1 MSAKRTKTYASADL
15 LDADGIKT
23 SIATVA
29 APVTYVVANFNG
41 AAIATGVLDL
51 PRSVSV
57 TTSASVGSYA
67 IASPIVVTGKRGG
80 ETVTENLALTATGGN
95 ETIYGTQAFD
105 SIASIAIPAQANT
118 SGAFTFGVADICAPA
133 GDTFSA
139 IKCDTAVTLYVKYG
153 EASSAKADATAV
165 LAKTPE
171 FIRPTRVQTTTGKTS
186 GAAVTVY
193 LGD

>member
-29 APVTYVVANFNG
+29 APVTYVVADLNG
-41 AAIATGVLDL
+41 AAISTGVLDL

-57 TTSASVGSYA
+57 TTSSSVGAYA
-67 IASPIVVTGKRGG
+67 IALPIVVTGKRGG
-80 ETVTENLALTATGGN
+80 AEVTESLTLTQTGGN

-105 SIASIAIPAQANT
+105 SIASIAIPAMVSTA
-118 SGAFTFGVADICAPA
+118 GAFTFGVADICAPA
-133 GDTFSA
+133 GDTFSGV
-139 IKCDTAVTLYVKYG
+139 KCDTAVTLHVKYG
-153 EASSAKADATAV
+153 EASTAKSDATAV
-165 LAKTPE
+165 LAKTFEP
-171 FIRPTRVQTTTGKTS
+171 ISPSRVLTTTGKTS

-193 LGD
+193 LGG

>member
-15 LDADGIKT
+15 ADADGVKISAAT
-23 SIATVA
+23 SAS
-29 APVTYVVANFNG
+29 PVTILAAAMNG
-41 AAIATGVLDL
+41 AAMGSGGVLDL
-51 PRSVSV
+51 PRTVSV
-57 TTSASVGSYA
+57 TSSASVGSYA

-80 ETVTENLALTATGGN
+80 ETVTENLTLTATGGN

-105 SIASIAIPAQANT
+105 SLTSIAIPAMVNT

-139 IKCDTAVTLYVKYG
+139 VKCDTAVTLYVKYG
-153 EASSAKADATAV
+153 ESSTSKTDATAV

-171 FIRPTRVQTTTGKTS
+171 FISPTRVRTTSGTTS

-193 LGD
+193 LG

>member
-29 APVTYVVANFNG
+29 APVTYVVANLNG
-41 AAIATGVLDL
+41 AAISTGVLDL

-57 TTSASVGSYA
+57 TTTSSVGAYA

-80 ETVTENLALTATGGN
+80 DVVTESLTLTQTGGN

-105 SIASIAIPAQANT
+105 SIASIAIPAMVNT
-118 SGAFTFGVADICAPA
+118 AGTFTFGVADICAPA
-133 GDTFSA
+133 GDVFSGV
-139 IKCDTAVTLYVKYG
+139 KCDTAVTLHVQYG
-153 EASSAKADATAV
+153 EASTSKADATAV
-165 LAKTPE
+165 LAKTLEP
-171 FIRPTRVQTTTGKTS
+171 IGPSRVLTKTGKTS

-193 LGD
+193 LGK

>member
-41 AAIATGVLDL
+41 AAISAGVLDL

-57 TTSASVGSYA
+57 STTANVGSYT
-67 IASPIVVTGKRGG
+67 IAAPIVVTGKRGG
-80 ETVTENLALTATGGN
+80 VDVTENLTLTATGGN

-105 SIASIAIPAQANT
+105 SIASIAIPAMSNT

-133 GDTFSA
+133 GDTFSGV
-139 IKCDTAVTLYVKYG
+139 KCDTAVTLYVKYG
-153 EASSAKADATAV
+153 EAPTSKTDSMAV
-165 LAKTPE
+165 AAKTLEP
-171 FIRPTRVQTTTGKTS
+171 IAPSRVLTTTSKTS

-193 LGD
+193 LG